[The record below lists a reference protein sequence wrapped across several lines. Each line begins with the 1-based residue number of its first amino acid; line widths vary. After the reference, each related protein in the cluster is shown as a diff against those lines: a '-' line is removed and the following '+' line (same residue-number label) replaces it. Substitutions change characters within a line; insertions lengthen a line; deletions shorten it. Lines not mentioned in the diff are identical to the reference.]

1 MKLVNCNG
9 GGGGVDF
16 GTEVKLFGKTEA
28 VGIEDG
34 DVEIRVE
41 PVNEG
46 GGDRML
52 RTGELIRYEK
62 GEGVFY
68 SGEGGGEGEITGIS
82 ERTTC
87 FYCYPDSHLPLIQH
101 YKLWDS
107 LSFKV
112 GFFTGDVV
120 ER

>member
-1 MKLVNCNG
+1 VKLVYCNG

-41 PVNEG
+41 TVNEG

-52 RTGELIRYEK
+52 GTGEVIGYEK
-62 GEGVFY
+62 GEGVF
-68 SGEGGGEGEITGIS
+68 
-82 ERTTC
+82 
-87 FYCYPDSHLPLIQH
+87 FL
-101 YKLWDS
+101 
-107 LSFKV
+107 
-112 GFFTGDVV
+112 
-120 ER
+120 

>member
-34 DVEIRVE
+34 DVEIRQ
-41 PVNEG
+41 N
-46 GGDRML
+46 DQ
-52 RTGELIRYEK
+52 
-62 GEGVFY
+62 
-68 SGEGGGEGEITGIS
+68 GEGGGEGEITGIS